1 MSTRAGEPSV
11 GMIPRITG
19 GLDSTGCS
27 DHRTSLAENSGAT
40 CCPRT
45 IGPAQREHTIGG
57 KLLGGFV
64 CLRRTPWAEVFGVGS
79 DIYGGPR
86 WMQGKAPTDLKKM
99 VTETNHAEVNRFCCS
114 QPERRSQACFTLASG
129 DDPIVFV
136 GGRPQIRCRLPS
148 HKLRSRH
155 RSTLLWQPEPQV
167 QCRALCHP
175 LKPRS

>member
-64 CLRRTPWAEVFGVGS
+64 CLRRTSAGPTAVYAWLAQAVPWGTPTVNGAALKVSSAHRLATVT
-79 DIYGGPR
+79 GPVDEPLVA
-86 WMQGKAPTDLKKM
+86 KHSLKQFR
-99 VTETNHAEVNRFCCS
+99 TIAD
-114 QPERRSQACFTLASG
+114 G
-129 DDPIVFV
+129 
-136 GGRPQIRCRLPS
+136 
-148 HKLRSRH
+148 
-155 RSTLLWQPEPQV
+155 
-167 QCRALCHP
+167 
-175 LKPRS
+175 